1 MYESACEK
9 VMVRDGGGG
18 GCVGRCTSGRARKKV
33 ESTKV
38 AAVSRSGRGHSVM
51 TTVVM
56 MIK

>member
-1 MYESACEK
+1 
-9 VMVRDGGGG
+9 MVRDGGGG